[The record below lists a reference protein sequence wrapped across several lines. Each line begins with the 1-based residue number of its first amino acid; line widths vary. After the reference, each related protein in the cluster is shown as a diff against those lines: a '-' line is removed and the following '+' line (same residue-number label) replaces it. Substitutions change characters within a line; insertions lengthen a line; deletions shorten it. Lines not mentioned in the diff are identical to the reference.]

1 MAVKVNFNT
10 PTFAYICYMIRNCVV
25 LVMFASSL
33 SVLGQLD
40 SKGIYVF
47 ELDKNDIDAATNF
60 QLKRLTNKPS
70 LTSIYVSPKFLTQP
84 LSSADNKKKGISMID
99 PKPLPSPKWT
109 MKPQFQEGKSNL
121 EQFSRDYDMGDI
133 STTSRVIKIACRDH
147 EYEDG
152 DRVRLIHNG
161 KIVHPNLTLRNAVV
175 YIEISLNDGFN
186 ALEFFALNEGS
197 SRPNTAE
204 MKVLDENE
212 IVIASHQWLLTTGY
226 TARLLVLKK

>member
-1 MAVKVNFNT
+1 MAVKVNFNP
-10 PTFAYICYMIRNCVV
+10 PTNAYICWMIRNCMLFGV
-25 LVMFASSL
+25 FATSL
-33 SVLGQLD
+33 TVFGQLD
-40 SKGIYVF
+40 TGGLFSF
-47 ELDKNDIDAATNF
+47 EIEQPNIDATTNF
-60 QLKRLTNKPS
+60 QLKRLTNRPS
-70 LTSIYVSPKFLTQP
+70 LTNINVSPKFMTQP
-84 LSSADNKKKGISMID
+84 LSDIDKKEKGIAMID
-99 PKPLPSPKWT
+99 PNPLPSPKWT

-161 KIVHPNLTLRNAVV
+161 KVVHPNLTLRNVVV
-175 YIEISLNDGFN
+175 YIEISLTDGFN

-204 MKVLDENE
+204 MKVFDENE
-212 IVIASHQWLLTTGY
+212 LMIASHQWLLTTGY